1 MEIKDWLELVVDLA
15 IEEEVDNDLLL
26 DGN

>member
-15 IEEEVDNDLLL
+15 MEEEVDNDLLL